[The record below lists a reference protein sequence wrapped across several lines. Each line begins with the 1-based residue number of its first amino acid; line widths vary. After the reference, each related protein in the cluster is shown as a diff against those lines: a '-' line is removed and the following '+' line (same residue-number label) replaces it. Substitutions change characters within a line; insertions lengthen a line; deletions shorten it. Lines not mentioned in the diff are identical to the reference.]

1 MKGNAEGVFPLQ
13 ANPACPAM
21 EPRVQAPL
29 VSRFRPRHPR
39 ADGVDDTAA
48 VRSPRVRE
56 PDRYPRDPVPDED
69 VEVVERARADADT
82 DLPRARNG
90 VGEVAVPDLVESSVL
105 AEIGGFQGIDSP
117 RGRSVQGRPRVM
129 ARSCCGA

>member
-13 ANPACPAM
+13 AKLACPAM
-21 EPRVQAPL
+21 DPRVQDPL
-29 VSRFRPRHPR
+29 VARFRPRHPR
-39 ADGVDDTAA
+39 ADGFDDTGA
-48 VRSPRVRE
+48 VRSHHVRE

-90 VGEVAVPDLVESSVL
+90 VGEGAVPALVESSAL
-105 AEIGGFQGIDSP
+105 AGIGGLHRRD
-117 RGRSVQGRPRVM
+117 
-129 ARSCCGA
+129 